1 MLATIFNFPNILIT
15 QQKVMNVYQQEI
27 INCQRQVNL
36 INHTSNNLQYKKG
49 YCFFFLQKE
58 E

>member
-27 INCQRQVNL
+27 INWKKTLGANQGRRVNK
-36 INHTSNNLQYKKG
+36 SSPR
-49 YCFFFLQKE
+49 FFQEILYF
-58 E
+58 